1 MEEQI
6 YNVAVNR
13 YGIRF
18 VNRLL
23 SLDTSKDK
31 HYILMIC
38 NLFAEYNDY
47 DKVWNTISRYNQIEQ
62 YLDTSEV
69 QNYDKYSVDIDIDV
83 AVGTFRMSN
92 NPNVL
97 KGCQIFYEEGLCIYN
112 PKSFAEAS
120 AIGGRFWGFCA
131 DEAIFQ
137 KMKASG
143 ANLYFT
149 YNALVNYTIDYVAAI
164 AKSNGYVDAYNKG
177 NNIAV
182 DPLDGDESPRGAK
195 EFREGG
201 SEQSERNPCSPMTV
215 YPSEGPKCM
224 IKRRINGGY
233 CG

>member
-69 QNYDKYSVDIDIDV
+69 QNHDKYSGDIDIDV

-164 AKSNGYVDAYNKG
+164 AKSNGYVDAYNKNG
-177 NNIAV
+177 CRLNRQEYAQW
-182 DPLDGDESPRGAK
+182 K
-195 EFREGG
+195 EGLG
-201 SEQSERNPCSPMTV
+201 SAFELLK
-215 YPSEGPKCM
+215 PSNSNENKQYNTNTNM
-224 IKRRINGGY
+224 NKKLRQLYRV
-233 CG
+233 